1 MPHVAY
7 EPVIGLEVHCR
18 LLTDSKAFSSDSA
31 RFGAGPNVHVD
42 PVSLGHPGVLPVL
55 NRRMVEYTLRMG
67 LATHCRIAPRSVLAR
82 KHYFYPDLPK
92 GYQISQ
98 YETPIC
104 AGGYVDILVR
114 DSKDRED
121 KEGRGDR
128 EDKGDGKDREEQGDM
143 EGRGAAPAWKRI
155 GLTRIHMEEDAGRS
169 IHDQDP
175 YDTLLDYNR
184 CGTPLIEIVSE
195 PDLRSPREAYL
206 YMRKIRQIV
215 RYLGVS
221 DGNME
226 EGSLRCDANVSIR
239 PAGSKKL
246 FERTEIKNMNSF
258 RNVERA
264 IDYEISRQI
273 RVVRSGGKVVRQ
285 TLLWDVA
292 RQETR
297 PMRSK
302 EEAHDYRYFPDP
314 DLPPVFVTEEDLAR
328 LRGDLPE
335 MPDARCAR
343 FEEAWGLPAY
353 DAAILTEERDLA
365 DYFEETVR
373 ELGVMGDGGAV
384 RELGAAG
391 GGKAAQE
398 SGVKGG
404 GEAAEELEA
413 AGDGEAV
420 REPGM
425 TGEGK
430 AAQAVK
436 EDQRLAKSASNM
448 IMGDVLRV
456 LKETGGAVEA
466 LPVRPDRLAALIR
479 LRLEDRI
486 SSTAAQEIFE
496 AMLERDEAPE
506 AIAQERS
513 LMQVSDAGS
522 LLPLVESVLDDH
534 PKQVAAYLGG
544 KESLVGYFIG
554 QAMRRFEGAADPRLV
569 RTLLVE
575 RLEARRG

>member
-1 MPHVAY
+1 MPRATY

-42 PVSLGHPGVLPVL
+42 PVSLGHPGTLPVL
-55 NRRMVEYTLRMG
+55 NRRMVDYTIRMG

-104 AGGYVDILVR
+104 AGGHVDIVLQE
-114 DSKDRED
+114 KD
-121 KEGRGDR
+121 
-128 EDKGDGKDREEQGDM
+128 
-143 EGRGAAPAWKRI
+143 APPVTKRI

-215 RYLGVS
+215 RYLGIS

-239 PAGSKKL
+239 PLGSEKL
-246 FERTEIKNMNSF
+246 CERTEIKNMNSF

-264 IDYEISRQI
+264 LDYEIARQI
-273 RVVRSGGKVVRQ
+273 RLVKAGGEVVRQ
-285 TLLWDVA
+285 TLLWDA
-292 RQETR
+292 DRQETR

-314 DLPPVFVTEEDLAR
+314 DLAPVFVTDEQLGRIRTE
-328 LRGDLPE
+328 LPE
-335 MPDARCAR
+335 MPEARSAR
-343 FEEAWGLPAY
+343 FRDAWGLPAY
-353 DAAILTEERDLA
+353 DAAILTEERELA
-365 DYFEETVR
+365 DYFEDTLRALRVE
-373 ELGVMGDGGAV
+373 GS
-384 RELGAAG
+384 
-391 GGKAAQE
+391 GK
-398 SGVKGG
+398 
-404 GEAAEELEA
+404 EAH
-413 AGDGEAV
+413 G
-420 REPGM
+420 P
-425 TGEGK
+425 
-430 AAQAVK
+430 
-436 EDQRLAKSASNM
+436 AKSVSNM

-456 LKETGGAVEA
+456 LKETATSIGE
-466 LPVRPDRLAALIR
+466 LPIRPPRLAALVR

-496 AMLERDEAPE
+496 AMLEREDAPE
-506 AIAQERS
+506 GIAEERD
-513 LMQVSDAGS
+513 LIQVSDAGS
-522 LLPLVESVLDDH
+522 LAPVVESVLDDH
-534 PKQVAAYLGG
+534 PQQVAAYLGG
-544 KESLVGYFIG
+544 KEGLIGYFIG
-554 QAMRRFEGAADPRLV
+554 QAMRRFEGSPDPKLV
-569 RTLLVE
+569 RKLLVE
-575 RLEARRG
+575 RLESRRE

>member
-1 MPHVAY
+1 MPRATY

-42 PVSLGHPGVLPVL
+42 PVSLGHPGTLPVL
-55 NRRMVEYTLRMG
+55 NRRMVDYTIRMG

-104 AGGYVDILVR
+104 AGGHVDIVLQE
-114 DSKDRED
+114 KD
-121 KEGRGDR
+121 
-128 EDKGDGKDREEQGDM
+128 
-143 EGRGAAPAWKRI
+143 APPVTKRI

-215 RYLGVS
+215 RYLGIS

-239 PAGSKKL
+239 PLGSEKL
-246 FERTEIKNMNSF
+246 CERTEIKNMNSF

-264 IDYEISRQI
+264 LDYEIARQI
-273 RVVRSGGKVVRQ
+273 RLVKAGGEVVRQ
-285 TLLWDVA
+285 TLLWDA
-292 RQETR
+292 DRQETR

-314 DLPPVFVTEEDLAR
+314 DLAPVFVTDEQLGRIRTE
-328 LRGDLPE
+328 LPE
-335 MPDARCAR
+335 MPEARSVR
-343 FEEAWGLPAY
+343 FREAWGLPAY
-353 DAAILTEERDLA
+353 DAAILTEERELA
-365 DYFEETVR
+365 DYFEDTV
-373 ELGVMGDGGAV
+373 
-384 RELGAAG
+384 
-391 GGKAAQE
+391 KALRVE
-398 SGVKGG
+398 GSG
-404 GEAAEELEA
+404 EEMH
-413 AGDGEAV
+413 G
-420 REPGM
+420 P
-425 TGEGK
+425 
-430 AAQAVK
+430 
-436 EDQRLAKSASNM
+436 AKSVSNM

-456 LKETGGAVEA
+456 LKETATSIGE
-466 LPVRPDRLAALIR
+466 LPIRPSRLAALVR

-496 AMLERDEAPE
+496 AMLEREDAPE
-506 AIAQERS
+506 AIAEERD
-513 LMQVSDAGS
+513 LIQVSDAGS
-522 LLPLVESVLDDH
+522 LAPVVESVLDDH
-534 PKQVAAYLGG
+534 PQQVAAYLGG
-544 KESLVGYFIG
+544 KEGLIGYFIG
-554 QAMRRFEGAADPRLV
+554 QAMRRFEGSPDPKLV
-569 RTLLVE
+569 RKLLVE
-575 RLEARRG
+575 RLESRRE

>member
-1 MPHVAY
+1 MPHATY

-42 PVSLGHPGVLPVL
+42 PVSLGHPGTLPVL
-55 NRRMVEYTLRMG
+55 NRRMVDYTIRMG

-104 AGGYVDILVR
+104 AGGHMDIVLQE
-114 DSKDRED
+114 KD
-121 KEGRGDR
+121 
-128 EDKGDGKDREEQGDM
+128 
-143 EGRGAAPAWKRI
+143 APPVTKRI

-215 RYLGVS
+215 RYLGIS

-239 PAGSKKL
+239 PLGSEKL
-246 FERTEIKNMNSF
+246 CERTEIKNMNSF

-264 IDYEISRQI
+264 LDYEIGRQI
-273 RVVRSGGKVVRQ
+273 RLVKGGGEVVRQ
-285 TLLWDVA
+285 TLLWDA
-292 RQETR
+292 DRQETR

-314 DLPPVFVTEEDLAR
+314 DLAPVFVTDEELGRIRAE
-328 LRGDLPE
+328 LPE
-335 MPDARCAR
+335 MPEARSAR
-343 FEEAWGLPAY
+343 FREAWGLPAY
-353 DAAILTEERDLA
+353 DAAILTEERELA
-365 DYFEETVR
+365 DYFEDTLEA
-373 ELGVMGDGGAV
+373 LGVKS
-384 RELGAAG
+384 AG
-391 GGKAAQE
+391 SMKSAG
-398 SGVKGG
+398 SVKRGTKHVW
-404 GEAAEELEA
+404 L
-413 AGDGEAV
+413 
-420 REPGM
+420 M
-425 TGEGK
+425 TTLSQHSAPFLSAHGP
-430 AAQAVK
+430 
-436 EDQRLAKSASNM
+436 AKSVSNM

-456 LKETGGAVEA
+456 LKESATSIGE
-466 LPVRPDRLAALIR
+466 LPIRPPRLAALVR

-496 AMLERDEAPE
+496 AMLEREDAPE
-506 AIAQERS
+506 AIAEARD
-513 LMQVSDAGS
+513 LIQVSDAGS
-522 LLPLVESVLDDH
+522 LAPVVESVLDDH
-534 PKQVAAYLGG
+534 PQQVAAYLGG
-544 KESLVGYFIG
+544 KEGLIGYFIG
-554 QAMRRFEGAADPRLV
+554 QAMRRFEGSPDPKLV
-569 RTLLVE
+569 RKLLVE
-575 RLEARRG
+575 RLESRRE

>member
-121 KEGRGDR
+121 KEAW
-128 EDKGDGKDREEQGDM
+128 KDREEQGDK
-143 EGRGAAPAWKRI
+143 EGRGAAPARKRI

-285 TLLWDVA
+285 TLLWDAA

-328 LRGDLPE
+328 LRRDLPE
-335 MPDARCAR
+335 MPDARRTR

-373 ELGVMGDGGAV
+373 ELGV
-384 RELGAAG
+384 
-391 GGKAAQE
+391 
-398 SGVKGG
+398 KGG
-404 GEAAEELEA
+404 EK
-413 AGDGEAV
+413 AV

-456 LKETGGAVEA
+456 FKETGGAVEA

-569 RTLLVE
+569 RTLFVE
-575 RLEARRG
+575 RLEARR

>member
-1 MPHVAY
+1 MIMSRATY

-42 PVSLGHPGVLPVL
+42 PVSLGHPGTLPVL
-55 NRRMVEYTLRMG
+55 NRRMVDYTLRMG

-98 YETPIC
+98 YETPVC
-104 AGGYVDILVR
+104 AGGHVDIVLQE
-114 DSKDRED
+114 KD
-121 KEGRGDR
+121 
-128 EDKGDGKDREEQGDM
+128 
-143 EGRGAAPAWKRI
+143 APSVTKRI

-215 RYLGVS
+215 RYLGIS

-239 PAGSKKL
+239 PMGSEEL
-246 FERTEIKNMNSF
+246 CERTEIKNMNSF

-264 IDYEISRQI
+264 LDYEIGRQI
-273 RVVRSGGKVVRQ
+273 RLVDAGGKVVRQ
-285 TLLWDVA
+285 TLLWDTE

-314 DLPPVFVTEEDLAR
+314 DLAPVFVTDEEIGRIRAE
-328 LRGDLPE
+328 LPE
-335 MPDARCAR
+335 MPEARSTR
-343 FEEAWGLPAY
+343 FREAWGLPAY
-353 DAAILTEERDLA
+353 DAAILTEERELA
-365 DYFEETVR
+365 DYFEETLKALR
-373 ELGVMGDGGAV
+373 MEGS
-384 RELGAAG
+384 
-391 GGKAAQE
+391 GK
-398 SGVKGG
+398 
-404 GEAAEELEA
+404 EAH
-413 AGDGEAV
+413 G
-420 REPGM
+420 P
-425 TGEGK
+425 
-430 AAQAVK
+430 
-436 EDQRLAKSASNM
+436 AKSVSNM

-456 LKETGGAVEA
+456 LKETATSIGE
-466 LPVRPDRLAALIR
+466 LPIRPPRLAALVR

-486 SSTAAQEIFE
+486 SSTAARKIFE
-496 AMLERDEAPE
+496 TMLERDDAPE
-506 AIAQERS
+506 TIAEEQD
-513 LMQVSDAGS
+513 LIQVSDVGS
-522 LLPLVESVLDDH
+522 LAPVVESVLDDH
-534 PKQVAAYLGG
+534 PQQVAAYLGG
-544 KESLVGYFIG
+544 KEGLIGYFIG
-554 QAMRRFEGAADPRLV
+554 QAMRRFEGSPDPKLV
-569 RTLLVE
+569 RTMLVE
-575 RLEARRG
+575 RLETRRE

>member
-1 MPHVAY
+1 MPHATY

-42 PVSLGHPGVLPVL
+42 PVSLGHPGTLPVL
-55 NRRMVEYTLRMG
+55 NRRMVDYTIRMG

-104 AGGYVDILVR
+104 AGGHVDIVLQE
-114 DSKDRED
+114 KD
-121 KEGRGDR
+121 
-128 EDKGDGKDREEQGDM
+128 
-143 EGRGAAPAWKRI
+143 APPVTKRI

-215 RYLGVS
+215 RYLGIS

-239 PAGSKKL
+239 PMGSEKL
-246 FERTEIKNMNSF
+246 CERTEIKNMNSF

-264 IDYEISRQI
+264 LDYEIGRQI
-273 RVVRSGGKVVRQ
+273 RLVKADGEVVRQ
-285 TLLWDVA
+285 TLLWDA
-292 RQETR
+292 DRQETR

-314 DLPPVFVTEEDLAR
+314 DLAPVFVTDEQLGRIRTE
-328 LRGDLPE
+328 LPE
-335 MPDARCAR
+335 MPEARSVR
-343 FEEAWGLPAY
+343 FQDAWGLPAY
-353 DAAILTEERDLA
+353 DAAILTEERELA
-365 DYFEETVR
+365 DYFEDTLRALRVE
-373 ELGVMGDGGAV
+373 GS
-384 RELGAAG
+384 
-391 GGKAAQE
+391 GK
-398 SGVKGG
+398 
-404 GEAAEELEA
+404 EAH
-413 AGDGEAV
+413 G
-420 REPGM
+420 P
-425 TGEGK
+425 
-430 AAQAVK
+430 
-436 EDQRLAKSASNM
+436 AKSVSNM

-456 LKETGGAVEA
+456 LKETATSIGE
-466 LPVRPDRLAALIR
+466 LPIRPPRLAALVR

-496 AMLERDEAPE
+496 AMLEREDAPE
-506 AIAQERS
+506 AIAEERD
-513 LMQVSDAGS
+513 LIQVSDAGS
-522 LLPLVESVLDDH
+522 LAPVVESVLDDH
-534 PKQVAAYLGG
+534 PQQVAAYLGG
-544 KESLVGYFIG
+544 KEGLIGYFIG
-554 QAMRRFEGAADPRLV
+554 QAMRRFEGSPDPKLV
-569 RTLLVE
+569 RKLLVE
-575 RLEARRG
+575 RLESRRE

>member
-55 NRRMVEYTLRMG
+55 NKRMVEYTLRMG

-98 YETPIC
+98 YETPVC
-104 AGGYVDILVR
+104 AGGYVDISVG
-114 DSKDRED
+114 D
-121 KEGRGDR
+121 KKNKE
-128 EDKGDGKDREEQGDM
+128 
-143 EGRGAAPAWKRI
+143 AAPVAKRI

-195 PDLRSPREAYL
+195 PDLRSPREAYS

-215 RYLGVS
+215 RYLGIS

-239 PAGSKKL
+239 PAGSQKL
-246 FERTEIKNMNSF
+246 CERTEIKNMNSF

-273 RVVRSGGKVVRQ
+273 RIVRSGGKVVRQ
-285 TLLWDVA
+285 TLLWDA
-292 RQETR
+292 DRQETR

-314 DLPPVFVTEEDLAR
+314 DLPPVFVAEEELGR
-328 LRGDLPE
+328 LRAELPE
-335 MPDARCAR
+335 MPDARSAR
-343 FEEAWGLPAY
+343 FREAWGLPAY

-365 DYFEETVR
+365 DYFEETVL
-373 ELGVMGDGGAV
+373 ELGVRSGE
-384 RELGAAG
+384 RAAHG
-391 GGKAAQE
+391 
-398 SGVKGG
+398 
-404 GEAAEELEA
+404 
-413 AGDGEAV
+413 
-420 REPGM
+420 P
-425 TGEGK
+425 
-430 AAQAVK
+430 
-436 EDQRLAKSASNM
+436 AKSVSNM

-456 LKETGGAVEA
+456 LKETGGAVET
-466 LPVRPDRLAALIR
+466 LLVRPPRLAALIR

-486 SSTAAQEIFE
+486 SSTASQEIFE
-496 AMLERDEAPE
+496 AMLEREEGPE
-506 AIAQERS
+506 AIAKERD

-522 LLPLVESVLDDH
+522 LAPLVESVLDDH

-554 QAMRRFEGAADPRLV
+554 QAMRRFEGSPDPKLV
-569 RTLLVE
+569 RKLLVE
-575 RLEARRG
+575 GLEARRE

>member
-1 MPHVAY
+1 MPRATY

-42 PVSLGHPGVLPVL
+42 PVSLGHPGTLPVL
-55 NRRMVEYTLRMG
+55 NRRMVDYTIRMG

-104 AGGYVDILVR
+104 AGGHVDIVLQE
-114 DSKDRED
+114 KD
-121 KEGRGDR
+121 
-128 EDKGDGKDREEQGDM
+128 
-143 EGRGAAPAWKRI
+143 APPVTKRI

-215 RYLGVS
+215 RYLGIS

-239 PAGSKKL
+239 PLGSEKL
-246 FERTEIKNMNSF
+246 CERTEIKNMNSF

-264 IDYEISRQI
+264 LDYEIARQI
-273 RVVRSGGKVVRQ
+273 RLVKAGGEVVRQ
-285 TLLWDVA
+285 TLLWDA
-292 RQETR
+292 DRQETR

-314 DLPPVFVTEEDLAR
+314 DLAPVFVTDEQLGRIRTE
-328 LRGDLPE
+328 LPE
-335 MPDARCAR
+335 MPEARSVR
-343 FEEAWGLPAY
+343 FREAWGLPAY
-353 DAAILTEERDLA
+353 DAAILTEERELA
-365 DYFEETVR
+365 DYFEDTV
-373 ELGVMGDGGAV
+373 
-384 RELGAAG
+384 
-391 GGKAAQE
+391 KALRVE
-398 SGVKGG
+398 GSG
-404 GEAAEELEA
+404 EEMH
-413 AGDGEAV
+413 G
-420 REPGM
+420 P
-425 TGEGK
+425 
-430 AAQAVK
+430 
-436 EDQRLAKSASNM
+436 AKSVSNM

-456 LKETGGAVEA
+456 LKETATLIGE
-466 LPVRPDRLAALIR
+466 LPIRPSRLAALVR

-496 AMLERDEAPE
+496 AMLEREDAPE
-506 AIAQERS
+506 AIAEERD
-513 LMQVSDAGS
+513 LIQVSDAGS
-522 LLPLVESVLDDH
+522 LAPVVESVLDDH
-534 PKQVAAYLGG
+534 PQQVAAYLGG
-544 KESLVGYFIG
+544 KEGLIGYFIG
-554 QAMRRFEGAADPRLV
+554 QAMRRFEGSPDPKLV
-569 RTLLVE
+569 RKLLVE
-575 RLEARRG
+575 RLESRRE

>member
-31 RFGAGPNVHVD
+31 RFGAGPNAHVD
-42 PVSLGHPGVLPVL
+42 PVSLGHPGALPVL
-55 NRRMVEYTLRMG
+55 NERMVEYTLRMG
-67 LATHCRIAPRSVLAR
+67 LATRCRIAPRSVLAR

-104 AGGYVDILVR
+104 AGGHVDIALR
-114 DSKDRED
+114 DEKN
-121 KEGRGDR
+121 K
-128 EDKGDGKDREEQGDM
+128 
-143 EGRGAAPAWKRI
+143 AAPVAKRI

-195 PDLRSPREAYL
+195 PDLRSPREAWL

-215 RYLGVS
+215 RYLGIS

-239 PAGSKKL
+239 PAGSEDL

-273 RVVRSGGKVVRQ
+273 RLVRSGGEVVRQ
-285 TLLWDVA
+285 TLLWDA
-292 RQETR
+292 ERQETR

-302 EEAHDYRYFPDP
+302 EEAQDYRYFPDP
-314 DLPPVFVTEEDLAR
+314 DLPPVLVTEEKLAR
-328 LRGDLPE
+328 IRAELPE
-335 MPDARCAR
+335 MPDARSAR
-343 FEEAWGLPAY
+343 FQEEWGLPAY
-353 DAAILTEERDLA
+353 DSAILVEERDLA
-365 DYFEETVR
+365 EYFEETVR
-373 ELGVMGDGGAV
+373 ELG
-384 RELGAAG
+384 AG
-391 GGKAAQE
+391 GG
-398 SGVKGG
+398 
-404 GEAAEELEA
+404 
-413 AGDGEAV
+413 
-420 REPGM
+420 
-425 TGEGK
+425 GK
-430 AAQAVK
+430 
-436 EDQRLAKSASNM
+436 ETRGPAKSVSNM

-456 LKETGGAVEA
+456 LKETGTSVGA
-466 LPVRPDRLAALIR
+466 LPIRPPRLAALAR
-479 LRLEDRI
+479 LRLKDRI

-496 AMLERDEAPE
+496 AMLEREEGPE
-506 AIAQERS
+506 EIAKERD

-522 LLPLVESVLDDH
+522 LAPLVESVLDDH

-569 RTLLVE
+569 RALLLE
-575 RLEARRG
+575 RLEARRE

>member
-1 MPHVAY
+1 MPRATY

-42 PVSLGHPGVLPVL
+42 PVSLGHPGTLPVL
-55 NRRMVEYTLRMG
+55 NRRMVDYTIRMG

-104 AGGYVDILVR
+104 AGGHVDIVLQE
-114 DSKDRED
+114 KD
-121 KEGRGDR
+121 
-128 EDKGDGKDREEQGDM
+128 
-143 EGRGAAPAWKRI
+143 APPVTKRI

-215 RYLGVS
+215 RYLGIS

-239 PAGSKKL
+239 PMGSEKL
-246 FERTEIKNMNSF
+246 CERTEIKNMNSF

-264 IDYEISRQI
+264 LDYEIARQI
-273 RVVRSGGKVVRQ
+273 RLVKAGGEVVRQ
-285 TLLWDVA
+285 TLLWDA
-292 RQETR
+292 DRQETR

-314 DLPPVFVTEEDLAR
+314 DLAPVFVTDEQLGRIRTE
-328 LRGDLPE
+328 LPE
-335 MPDARCAR
+335 MPEARSVR
-343 FEEAWGLPAY
+343 FREAWGLPAY
-353 DAAILTEERDLA
+353 DAAILTEERELA
-365 DYFEETVR
+365 DYFEDTV
-373 ELGVMGDGGAV
+373 
-384 RELGAAG
+384 
-391 GGKAAQE
+391 KALRVE
-398 SGVKGG
+398 GSG
-404 GEAAEELEA
+404 EEMH
-413 AGDGEAV
+413 G
-420 REPGM
+420 P
-425 TGEGK
+425 
-430 AAQAVK
+430 
-436 EDQRLAKSASNM
+436 AKSVSNM

-456 LKETGGAVEA
+456 LKETATSIGE
-466 LPVRPDRLAALIR
+466 LPIRPSRLAALVR

-496 AMLERDEAPE
+496 AMLEREDAPE
-506 AIAQERS
+506 AIAEERD
-513 LMQVSDAGS
+513 LIQVSDAGS
-522 LLPLVESVLDDH
+522 LAPVVESVLDDH
-534 PKQVAAYLGG
+534 PQQVAAYLGG
-544 KESLVGYFIG
+544 KEGLIGYFIG
-554 QAMRRFEGAADPRLV
+554 QAMRRFEGSPDPKLV
-569 RTLLVE
+569 RKLLVE
-575 RLEARRG
+575 RLESRRE

>member
-1 MPHVAY
+1 MAHVAY
-7 EPVIGLEVHCR
+7 EPVIGLEAHCR

-31 RFGAGPNVHVD
+31 RFGAGPNAHVD
-42 PVSLGHPGVLPVL
+42 PVSLGHPGTLPVL

-67 LATHCRIAPRSVLAR
+67 LATQCRIAPRSVLAR

-104 AGGYVDILVR
+104 AGGHVDIALR
-114 DSKDRED
+114 DPENP
-121 KEGRGDR
+121 E
-128 EDKGDGKDREEQGDM
+128 
-143 EGRGAAPAWKRI
+143 AAAARKRI

-195 PDLRSPREAYL
+195 PDLRSPREAYA

-215 RYLGVS
+215 RYLGIS

-239 PAGSKKL
+239 PAGSRKF

-264 IDYEISRQI
+264 IEYEISRQI
-273 RVVRSGGKVVRQ
+273 RIVRSGGKVVRQ
-285 TLLWDVA
+285 TLLWDA
-292 RQETR
+292 ERQETR

-314 DLPPVFVTEEDLAR
+314 DLPPVFVAEEELDR
-328 LRGDLPE
+328 LRGELPE
-335 MPDARCAR
+335 MPDARRAR
-343 FEEAWGLPAY
+343 FIAAWGLPAY

-373 ELGVMGDGGAV
+373 ALGAEGDGKGASGPEEGGV
-384 RELGAAG
+384 AGASAEGGGKGTHGLEEDGVAGASAEGGGKGASGLEEDGAAGASAEG
-391 GGKAAQE
+391 GGKAAQ
-398 SGVKGG
+398 GPVKR
-404 GEAAEELEA
+404 
-413 AGDGEAV
+413 V
-420 REPGM
+420 
-425 TGEGK
+425 
-430 AAQAVK
+430 
-436 EDQRLAKSASNM
+436 SNM

-456 LKETGGAVEA
+456 LKETGMGIEA
-466 LPVRPDRLAALIR
+466 LPVRPPRLAALAR

-496 AMLERDEAPE
+496 AMLEREEAPE
-506 AIAQERS
+506 AIAKERD

-522 LLPLVESVLDDH
+522 LAPLVESVLDDH
-534 PKQVAAYLGG
+534 PQQVAMYLGG

-575 RLEARRG
+575 RLEARRK

>member
-121 KEGRGDR
+121 KEAW
-128 EDKGDGKDREEQGDM
+128 KDRKEQGDK
-143 EGRGAAPAWKRI
+143 EDRGAAPARKRI

-285 TLLWDVA
+285 TLLWDAA

-328 LRGDLPE
+328 LRRDLPE
-335 MPDARCAR
+335 MPDARRAR

-373 ELGVMGDGGAV
+373 ELGVRGG
-384 RELGAAG
+384 
-391 GGKAAQE
+391 
-398 SGVKGG
+398 
-404 GEAAEELEA
+404 
-413 AGDGEAV
+413 GEAV
-420 REPGM
+420 REPGAA
-425 TGEGK
+425 GEGK
-430 AAQAVK
+430 AVEAPDGGKAVR
-436 EDQRLAKSASNM
+436 ESGM
-448 IMGDVLRV
+448 
-456 LKETGGAVEA
+456 TGGGKAVRK
-466 LPVRPDRLAALIR
+466 LGAAGEGKAR
-479 LRLEDRI
+479 RLEGTGGGGRRGGCAGTGGEERREGCAGAGDDGRGEGRAGCEGR
-486 SSTAAQEIFE
+486 SAAGE
-496 AMLERDEAPE
+496 
-506 AIAQERS
+506 
-513 LMQVSDAGS
+513 
-522 LLPLVESVLDDH
+522 
-534 PKQVAAYLGG
+534 
-544 KESLVGYFIG
+544 
-554 QAMRRFEGAADPRLV
+554 
-569 RTLLVE
+569 E
-575 RLEARRG
+575 RLQHDYGRCAARTQGNGRGGGGASCSS